1 MNRPFPIAVINAD
14 LNIRVSYVLTLIAS
28 TIVMTRKGRKQKVLD
43 REVQESP
50 VTIGTPISR
59 ERMSN

>member
-1 MNRPFPIAVINAD
+1 MNRPFSIAVINAD

-50 VTIGTPISR
+50 VTIGTPI
-59 ERMSN
+59 